1 MTDRPHFFPW
11 TTKIGIHRAFASIR
25 TRILAWYI
33 LLMAVSSLV
42 AILGIRQVL
51 LTRLYESVDRSL
63 EQEVQEF
70 EQLVGGRDPETGEPF
85 GDDIEAIFRV
95 FLSRNIPYDGEF
107 LITLLN
113 GEFFRSSPSA
123 VPELLAA
130 DSEAIQSLVRI
141 EEPIQYWIGQPG
153 ENEIIVQA
161 TPIARGKNRGV
172 FVVAHVLSQEQQDID
187 EITTVI
193 AQVMLSVLAIA
204 SLLAWIVAG
213 RALAPLVTLTEA
225 VRTIRESD
233 LTRRI
238 PVQGADEVQELTV
251 RFNEMLDRLQTAFAI
266 QRNFISDAG
275 HELRTPITIIR
286 GHLELLGSD
295 PVEQEETLAIVTD
308 ELDRMSRFVSDLLL
322 LAKAEQP
329 NFLQLDVVDLA
340 PLTEEWFAK
349 AQTLG
354 DRHWLL
360 DSKGTGRIVGDRQR
374 LTQAMMNLA
383 QNAANHTEPSD
394 TITIGSAIDQNYVRL
409 WVRDTGQG
417 ISPED
422 QDRIFERFA
431 RAANSQRRSEGAGLG
446 LAIVKAIAQSH
457 GGRVELL
464 SELYKGSTF
473 TLVLPIDWDS

>member
-1 MTDRPHFFPW
+1 MSDYPPLLPW
-11 TTKIGIHRAFASIR
+11 TAKPRIRRAFASIR

-33 LLMAVSSLV
+33 LLMAASSLV
-42 AILGIRQVL
+42 AILGIRHVL
-51 LTRLYESVDRSL
+51 LTRMYERIDRYM

-70 EQLVGGRDPETGEPF
+70 EQLVDGRDPETGDPF

-107 LITLLN
+107 LITILN
-113 GEFFRSSPSA
+113 GEFYRSSPNP
-123 VPELLAA
+123 VPEVLAP
-130 DSEAIQSLVRI
+130 DSDAMRSLVTLKQ
-141 EEPIQYWIGQPG
+141 PIQYWIDDQG
-153 ENEIIVQA
+153 EDEIIVQA
-161 TPIARGKNRGV
+161 LPIVLGENRGV
-172 FVVAHVLSQEQQDID
+172 FVVAHVLSREQQDID

-204 SLLAWIVAG
+204 SLLAWLAAG

-251 RFNEMLDRLQTAFAI
+251 RFNEMLDRLQTAFAS

-286 GHLELLGSD
+286 GHLELLGTD
-295 PVEQEETLAIVTD
+295 PVEQQETLAIVTD

-322 LAKAEQP
+322 LTKAEQP
-329 NFLQLDVVDLA
+329 NFLHLDLVDLG

-349 AQTLG
+349 AKTLG
-354 DRHWLL
+354 DRHWVLEA
-360 DSKGTGRIVGDRQR
+360 KGTGRIVGDRQR

-383 QNAANHTEPSD
+383 QNATHYTHPTD
-394 TITIGSAIDQNYVRL
+394 TIAIGAALEQTYARL

-417 ISPED
+417 IGIDD
-422 QDRIFERFA
+422 QERIFERFA

-446 LAIVKAIAQSH
+446 LAIVRAIVQSH
-457 GGRVELL
+457 GGRVELV
-464 SELYKGSTF
+464 SELGGGSTF
-473 TLVLPIDWDS
+473 TLVIPIDRD